1 MINATMSTF
10 LVLVYED
17 TYLKRPGY
25 FLIKLF
31 TVTGNVDSSIGL
43 IMKSKRLFYE
53 FKKTKF

>member
-1 MINATMSTF
+1 MITATMSTF

-31 TVTGNVDSSIGL
+31 TVTGNI
-43 IMKSKRLFYE
+43 
-53 FKKTKF
+53 FKYWTHNEVQETFL